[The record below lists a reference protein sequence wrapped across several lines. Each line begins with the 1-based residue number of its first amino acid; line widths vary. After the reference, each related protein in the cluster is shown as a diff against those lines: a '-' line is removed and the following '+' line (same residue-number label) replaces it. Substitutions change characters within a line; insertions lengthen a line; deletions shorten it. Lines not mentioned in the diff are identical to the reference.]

1 MMLKIKLVK
10 SPVSSKPDQ
19 RATVKALGLTK
30 LQSEVVKNDNPQIR
44 GMIKKI
50 AHLIEV
56 SEVKEV

>member
-1 MMLKIKLVK
+1 MLKIKLVK

>member
-19 RATVKALGLTK
+19 RATVKALGLNK